1 MTVRRLDSE
10 TGDIIT
16 SGVQFIGDKEEV
28 AQTINTRLRLFL
40 GEYFRD
46 IKDGTA
52 YWEIIFNK
60 NAPPQ
65 LRDSEIKRRI
75 AETEGVTQVLTF
87 ESNYDINSRNY
98 TVKAEVLSV
107 YGLIQLNIEEGL

>member
-1 MTVRRLDSE
+1 MTVRRLD
-10 TGDIIT
+10 TQAGDIIT

-28 AQTINTRLRLFL
+28 AQTISTRLRLFL

-60 NAPPQ
+60 NAAPQ

-75 AETEGVTQVLTF
+75 VETEGVTQVLTF

-98 TVKAEVLSV
+98 TVKTEVLSI
-107 YGLIQLNIEEGL
+107 YG